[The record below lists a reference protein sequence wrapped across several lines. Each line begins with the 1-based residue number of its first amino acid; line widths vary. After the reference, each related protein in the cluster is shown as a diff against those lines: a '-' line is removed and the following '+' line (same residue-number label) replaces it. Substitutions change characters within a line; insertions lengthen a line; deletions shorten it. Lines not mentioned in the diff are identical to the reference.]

1 MYALSR
7 TWCDMTRGG
16 KDNGIKSRRKEEGS
30 EAQDWCSYT
39 GTDAAV
45 TQFPFWL
52 GSTLS
57 GILGSLRCHS
67 FALSLSLSPSPPFA
81 RIVTPR
87 EHYSNLDDHSPFHF
101 TSLNF
106 FFSSLLF
113 PPSCKQTKTLKQS
126 SPIMYNQSIQSH
138 PHPPP
143 HHPPS

>member
-67 FALSLSLSPSPPFA
+67 FALSLSLLLRHSRALSPHASTTQTWT
-81 RIVTPR
+81 II
-87 EHYSNLDDHSPFHF
+87 LHSI
-101 TSLNF
+101 SL
-106 FFSSLLF
+106 
-113 PPSCKQTKTLKQS
+113 P
-126 SPIMYNQSIQSH
+126 
-138 PHPPP
+138 
-143 HHPPS
+143 